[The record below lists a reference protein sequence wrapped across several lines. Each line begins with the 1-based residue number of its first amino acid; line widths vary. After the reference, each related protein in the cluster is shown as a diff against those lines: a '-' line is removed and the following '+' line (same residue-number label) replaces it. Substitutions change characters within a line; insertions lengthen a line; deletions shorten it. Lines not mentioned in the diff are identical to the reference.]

1 MYEAVI
7 ENLQDD
13 VQHVCITRD
22 GYSLSYR
29 DVLGLWSAE
38 PEFVRHFAS
47 MLASCSFPVFRWETP
62 AVTTA
67 TLDRE
72 FEFVL
77 RRRSCRRWSQD
88 AKR

>member
-13 VQHVCITRD
+13 VQHVCINRD
-22 GYSLSYR
+22 GYNLSYR

-47 MLASCSFPVFRWETP
+47 TLASCSFPIFR
-62 AVTTA
+62 
-67 TLDRE
+67 
-72 FEFVL
+72 
-77 RRRSCRRWSQD
+77 
-88 AKR
+88 